1 MSRFAFTQVPI
12 DASSL
17 AEPLAHD
24 GAGGYATFEGR
35 VRDENEGRE
44 VVDLEY
50 EAFEPLAIAEGER
63 IVEAAMRRHGATAA
77 RCVHRLGRLAVGETA
92 VWVGVAAPH
101 RAEAFAACRE
111 IIDEV
116 KHRVPIWKKERYAGG
131 DSGWVN
137 CRHGDACHRPEAG
150 FDYSR
155 QQALPEV
162 GAAGQARLAA
172 ARVVVVGAGGLGS
185 AVLPSLAG
193 AGIGELVVVDHD
205 RVEGSNLPRQPLFT
219 VADIGRSKA
228 EAAALR
234 LAAYN
239 PGVRVTAL
247 ARRFDAALAAEVVPG
262 ADAVVDCTDNFATKF
277 LVNDAA
283 MRAGVPAV
291 LASVYQY
298 EGQLQVVRADQGG
311 SCLRCQWPEATRD
324 GLVGNCEQAGVLGP
338 VPALLGQLQATEVL
352 KLLLDLPGQ
361 LRDEVLLVSLLEPGM
376 RRLAAPRHAGC
387 AGGCVRLPGEAAP
400 APPAGVD
407 LGLPLAAAVRAG
419 YRIVDIRE
427 PMECAFEPLP
437 VEGESVPLG
446 RLLDGGLP
454 PDPERPVLLVC
465 AHGVR
470 SRAAAEFLR
479 ARGHTAVWSLEGGLA
494 GQAGAH

>member
-1 MSRFAFTQVPI
+1 MSAFSFTQAPI
-12 DASSL
+12 DAAALS
-17 AEPLAHD
+17 APLARD
-24 GAGGYATFEGR
+24 AAGGFATFEGR
-35 VRDENEGRE
+35 VRDENEGRR
-44 VVDLEY
+44 VSALEY
-50 EAFEPLAIAEGER
+50 EAFEPLGVAEGER
-63 IVEAAMRRHGATAA
+63 IVAEAVRRHGAIAA

-111 IIDEV
+111 IIDAV
-116 KHRVPIWKKERYAGG
+116 KHRVPIWKKERYAEG

-137 CRHGDACHRPEAG
+137 CEHVAHAHRPGAA

-155 QQALPEV
+155 QLALPEV
-162 GAAGQARLAA
+162 GEDGQARLAA

-185 AVLPSLAG
+185 AVLASLAG
-193 AGIGELVVVDHD
+193 AGVGEIAIVDHD
-205 RVEGSNLPRQPLFT
+205 RVEASNLHRQPLFC
-219 VADIGRSKA
+219 VGDVGRPKA
-228 EAAALR
+228 EAAAAR

-239 PGVRVTAL
+239 PDVRAVPV
-247 ARRFDAALAAEVVPG
+247 ARRFDAALAAELLPG

-283 MRAGVPAV
+283 MREGLPAV

-298 EGQLQVVRADQGG
+298 EGQLQVVRADRGG

-324 GLVGNCEQAGVLGP
+324 GLVGNCERAGVLGP
-338 VPALLGQLQATEVL
+338 VPALLGQMQAIEVL
-352 KLLLDLPGQ
+352 KLLLGLPGQ
-361 LRDEVLLVSLLEPGM
+361 LGDEVVLVNLLEHGI
-376 RRLAAPRHAGC
+376 RRLAAPRNPAC
-387 AGGCVRLPGEAAP
+387 AGRCVRLPDAAST
-400 APPAGVD
+400 APPAGID
-407 LGLPLAAAVRAG
+407 LSLPLTAAVTAG

-437 VEGESVPLG
+437 VGGEAVPLG
-446 RLLDGGLP
+446 RLLDGALVV
-454 PDPERPVLLVC
+454 DAARPVLLVC

-479 ARGHTAVWSLEGGLA
+479 ARGHPNVWSLEGGLA
-494 GQAGAH
+494 AQADIA